1 MMENRFGKLEVL
13 SQSPAGG
20 AAHETPLLF
29 IHGAYA
35 DAWCWAENFL
45 PFFAEA
51 GWQAYAVSLS
61 GHGSSAGR
69 DHLDSLS
76 ITDYVRDVSQVV
88 ARLPARPVLIGHS
101 MGGFVVQKF
110 LEEETV
116 PAAVLMAAVPP
127 HGLLGSAFGLAF
139 SKPALMTDLNRIMGG
154 SGVALETLR
163 EALFAQPISVDDL
176 TRFYRWSQP
185 ESHRAIWDM
194 SLFDL
199 PRAARIHDVPL
210 LVIGAEH
217 DHLMPVSTAHMTAS
231 RYGVEAEIFPGM
243 GHGLMLEH
251 DWRKVAERLLRW
263 FDALTMGEAA

>member
-20 AAHETPLLF
+20 AARETPLLF

-76 ITDYVRDVSQVV
+76 ISDYVRDVSQIV

-110 LEEETV
+110 LEQETV

-163 EALFAQPISVDDL
+163 EALFAQPVSTDRL
-176 TRFYRWSQP
+176 MHFMRHMQP
-185 ESHRAIWDM
+185 ESHRALWDM
-194 SLFDL
+194 TLFDL
-199 PRAARIHDVPL
+199 PRISRMHRPPMLIL
-210 LVIGAEH
+210 GADF
-217 DHLMPVSTAHMTAS
+217 DHLIPASAVEMTGRA
-231 RYGVEAEIFPGM
+231 YGIEPEFFAGM
-243 GHGLMLEH
+243 GHGLMLEA
-251 DWRKVAERLLRW
+251 DWRKVAQRIDEWLQELPI
-263 FDALTMGEAA
+263 A